1 MIARRLKDGL
11 PVREEHI
18 EASLA
23 EGSKQ
28 VLGPD
33 GEIVADWFWELH
45 GARGSSGFGAPEP
58 LRYTEIEAWAR
69 LTGVRLNP
77 WGLRLLKM
85 VDGIYLELAAE
96 RMRREADK
104 RR

>member
-1 MIARRLKDGL
+1 
-11 PVREEHI
+11 VREEHV

-23 EGSKQ
+23 EGAKHD
-28 VLGPD
+28 LAPD
-33 GEIVADWFWELH
+33 GEAVADWFWELH
-45 GARGSSGFGAPEP
+45 AGRGASGFGAPEP

-69 LTGVRLNP
+69 LTGVDLDP

-85 VDGIYLELAAE
+85 LDGIYLRLAAE
-96 RMRREADK
+96 RMRREAE